1 MTGKRCDRGACASC
15 GLPRSDS
22 LPEHVADPNGR
33 LVCDRCWHD
42 PALWFLGREM
52 EIHGTY
58 EAVVEAAYR
67 KYHGLI
73 SGQATLFSLIPDDVR
88 KKIGGSPC

>member
-1 MTGKRCDRGACASC
+1 
-15 GLPRSDS
+15 
-22 LPEHVADPNGR
+22 
-33 LVCDRCWHD
+33 
-42 PALWFLGREM
+42 M